1 MRLID
6 NIKSNKYGRLIS
18 NTFIFAVGTFTSK
31 LLVLLLMPLYT
42 SILSTEQYGISDL
55 LTQTANLI
63 IPLACVGICDAI
75 FRFAIDSEDKKK
87 VERTKKAFNNLMNYD
102 EKQALKRGEVN
113 GD

>member
-6 NIKSNKYGRLIS
+6 NIKSNKYGRLVS
-18 NTFIFAVGTFTSK
+18 NTFVFAVGTFTSK

-42 SILSTEQYGISDL
+42 SILSTEQYGVSDL

-87 VERTKKAFNNLMNYD
+87 VFST
-102 EKQALKRGEVN
+102 ALCVIFGGSALLGLIDGIQHHRL
-113 GD
+113 